1 MPGGPGESRAPVHEE
16 EIETMKKLPLLVLA
30 VSLGLAAVSCRDR
43 NETETK
49 KAPEFNFRKTTW
61 GMSHDQVKASED
73 KKPTGEKPDVVTYRD
88 ELDGIPAIVG
98 YLFDGDKLTR
108 AGYVMRGSYDDP
120 NRYIEDYS
128 KVKESM
134 IKTYGAPAQDE
145 MQWKEGVEGSED
157 PAEYG
162 KAACDGNLRYTTVW
176 TDGVTMITE
185 RLAGEDGSCKHG
197 LMFESIDLY
206 INKPAQEKAPAGPS
220 PAP

>member
-1 MPGGPGESRAPVHEE
+1 
-16 EIETMKKLPLLVLA
+16 MKKLLLLVLA
-30 VSLGLAAVSCRDR
+30 ASLGLAALSCKDR

-61 GMSHDQVKASED
+61 GMSRDQVKASED
-73 KKPTGEKPDVVTYRD
+73 TTPTGEKPDVLTYRD

-108 AGYVMRGSYDDP
+108 AGYLMRGSYDDP
-120 NRYIEDYS
+120 NKYIEDYD

-145 MQWKEGVEGSED
+145 MQWKEGEESQD
-157 PAEYG
+157 HAQYG
-162 KAACDGNLRYTTVW
+162 KAVCDGKLRYTTVW

-185 RLAGEDGSCKHG
+185 RLGGENGNCKHG

-206 INKPAQEKAPAGPS
+206 INKPAEENAAARPS

>member
-1 MPGGPGESRAPVHEE
+1 
-16 EIETMKKLPLLVLA
+16 MKKLLLLVLA
-30 VSLGLAAVSCRDR
+30 VSLGLAALSCRDR

-61 GMSHDQVKASED
+61 GMSHDQVKASEGS
-73 KKPTGEKPDVVTYRD
+73 KPTGENPDVITYRD

-98 YLFDGDKLTR
+98 YLFDGEKLTR
-108 AGYVMRGSYDDP
+108 AGYLMRGSYEDP
-120 NRYIEDYS
+120 NKYIKDYD

-134 IKTYGAPAQDE
+134 IKAYGAPAQDE
-145 MQWKEGVEGSED
+145 MHWMEEQESQD
-157 PAEYG
+157 PAQYG
-162 KAACDGNLRYTTVW
+162 KAVCDGKLRYTTVW

-185 RLAGEDGSCKHG
+185 RLGGENGTCKQG

-206 INKPAQEKAPAGPS
+206 INKLAQEKAPASPS

>member
-1 MPGGPGESRAPVHEE
+1 
-16 EIETMKKLPLLVLA
+16 MKKLLLLVLA
-30 VSLGLAAVSCRDR
+30 VSLGLAALSCRDR
-43 NETETK
+43 NETGTK
-49 KAPEFNFRKTTW
+49 KAAEFNFRKTTW
-61 GMSHDQVKASED
+61 GMSRDQVKASED
-73 KKPTGEKPDVVTYRD
+73 TKPTGEKPDVVTYRD

-108 AGYVMRGSYDDP
+108 AGYLMRGSYDDP
-120 NRYIEDYS
+120 NKYIEDYD

-145 MQWKEGVEGSED
+145 MHWKEGEESQD
-157 PAEYG
+157 PAQYG
-162 KAACDGNLRYTTVW
+162 KAVCDGKLRYTTVW

-185 RLAGEDGSCKHG
+185 RLGGENGNCKHG

-206 INKPAQEKAPAGPS
+206 INKPAEENAAARPS

>member
-1 MPGGPGESRAPVHEE
+1 
-16 EIETMKKLPLLVLA
+16 MKKLLLLVLA
-30 VSLGLAAVSCRDR
+30 ASLGLAALSCKDR

-61 GMSHDQVKASED
+61 GMSRDQVKASED
-73 KKPTGEKPDVVTYRD
+73 TKPTGEKPDVLTYRD

-108 AGYVMRGSYDDP
+108 TGYLMHGSYEDP
-120 NRYIEDYS
+120 NKYIEDYD

-145 MQWKEGVEGSED
+145 IQWKEGEESQD
-157 PAEYG
+157 HAQYG
-162 KAACDGNLRYTTVW
+162 KAVCDGKLRYTTVW

-185 RLAGEDGSCKHG
+185 RLGGENGNCKHG

-206 INKPAQEKAPAGPS
+206 INKPAEENAEARPS

>member
-1 MPGGPGESRAPVHEE
+1 
-16 EIETMKKLPLLVLA
+16 MKKLLLLVLA
-30 VSLGLAAVSCRDR
+30 ASLGLAALSCKDR

-61 GMSHDQVKASED
+61 GMSRDQVKASED
-73 KKPTGEKPDVVTYRD
+73 TKPTGEKPDVLTYRD

-108 AGYVMRGSYDDP
+108 AGYLMRGSYDDP
-120 NRYIEDYS
+120 NKYIEDYD

-145 MQWKEGVEGSED
+145 IQWKEGEESQD
-157 PAEYG
+157 HAQYG
-162 KAACDGNLRYTTVW
+162 KAVCDGKLRYTTVW

-185 RLAGEDGSCKHG
+185 RLGGENGNCKHG

-206 INKPAQEKAPAGPS
+206 INKPAEENAAARPS